1 GPSAGEGPRRQRHDD
16 NRSMEAVMRNVLKG
30 TLLASFLAFG
40 VGCSG
45 GDTATKG
52 GKAPPPVDMEK
63 KKDEMMKMREKTGGA
78 PTGPGGEADKGKE
91 KDKEKDK
98 SKDGAKNDKE

>member
-1 GPSAGEGPRRQRHDD
+1 
-16 NRSMEAVMRNVLKG
+16 MEVVMRNVLKG
-30 TLLASFLAFG
+30 TLLALFLAFG
-40 VGCSG
+40 VGCG

-91 KDKEKDK
+91 KEKDK
-98 SKDGAKNDKE
+98 SKNGAKDDKE